1 MRRVQMSSYADP
13 HEIFE
18 SALLTALKPRP
29 ILTVTQWA
37 DKYRILPRKTS
48 SEAGKWRTERT
59 PYLKEIM
66 DELSYTSS
74 SEKVVLKKG
83 TQVGG
88 TECGINWV
96 GYTIDYDPCTMMV
109 VWPSLPD
116 VKKNSKLRIT
126 PLIDDTP
133 EIKKK
138 VGSGN
143 KRDEQNT
150 AMFKEFD
157 DGSLI
162 LTGANSASGL
172 RSVPS
177 KKQLLDELDAY
188 PDDVEGEGDPVG
200 LVEKRSSTFSDK
212 KMFLVSTPV
221 EKHKSKI
228 HKEWLLS
235 DQRWYYVPCP
245 HCGEMQILGH
255 EDSSNPLS
263 VFNYLSYETEEAIVE
278 DEKIQVVTYAAM
290 FCKHCGEEIQ
300 EHHKT
305 WMMDPANGA
314 KWIAHNPKS
323 ETPGFFLSGVYSP
336 LGWHSWKKL
345 CQNYVKYLN
354 SEKEEDLKTFI
365 NTDLGE
371 VYESKGTRPAEDV
384 LFQRREHYEIG
395 IVPRGPIFLTCA
407 VDVQDD
413 RLEAEVVGWA
423 RKAERWSIERKVIVG
438 SPEDEETWD
447 ELEEYLSQTFH
458 HVDGYEMGLT
468 KVVIDSG
475 YKAQIV
481 YDFCNRFD
489 PRRVM
494 PIKGRAELVQMVASP
509 KAVQIKEN
517 GKKIRSGVK
526 LWTIG
531 TNIIKAGLYGDLQK
545 EPPEEIDGD
554 YPAGFIHFP
563 MYEREYFLQLTA
575 EEKHLV
581 KDKKGY
587 KKVEWRKKRERNETL
602 DLHVYNRAAASIAGI
617 DRLKETGWQKLES
630 QINVVKKLQ
639 KLENKKS
646 NNKKVRKRER
656 KKDTGFW

>member
-1 MRRVQMSSYADP
+1 MSSYANA
-13 HEIFE
+13 EETFE
-18 SALLTALKPRP
+18 VALLSALKPRP
-29 ILTVTQWA
+29 ILTVWEWA
-37 DKYRILPRKTS
+37 DQFRILPRKTS
-48 SEAGKWRTERT
+48 SEAGKWRTQRT

-66 DELSYTSS
+66 DELSYTSPS
-74 SEKVVLKKG
+74 DKVVLKKG

-126 PLIDDTP
+126 PLIEDTP
-133 EIKKK
+133 EIKAK

-157 DGSLI
+157 DGALV
-162 LTGANSASGL
+162 LTGAHSASGL

-177 KKQLLDELDAY
+177 KKQLLDELDAF
-188 PDDVEGEGDPVG
+188 PDDVEGEGDAVG
-200 LVEKRSSTFSDK
+200 LVEKRSSTFSDR

-221 EKHKSKI
+221 EKHRSKI

-245 HCGEMQILGH
+245 HCKGMQILGH
-255 EDSSNPLS
+255 EDSDNPLS
-263 VFNYLSYETEEAIVE
+263 VFNYLSYKTEEVIIG
-278 DEKIQVVTYAAM
+278 DDKIQMVTDASM

-305 WMMDPANGA
+305 FMLNNGEWR
-314 KWIAHNPKS
+314 KHNPKS
-323 ETPGFFLSGVYSP
+323 QTPGFFLSGVYSP

-345 CQNYVKYLN
+345 CENYVKYLN
-354 SEKEEDLKTFI
+354 SQDESDLKLFI

-371 VYESKGTRPAEDV
+371 VYESKGTRPAEDA
-384 LFQRREHYEIG
+384 LYQRRENYEIG

-423 RKAERWSIERKVIVG
+423 RRKERWSIERKVIVG
-438 SPEDEETWD
+438 DPKDEETWD
-447 ELEEYLSQTFH
+447 ELESYITQTFH
-458 HVDGYEMGLT
+458 HVDGYEMSLS

-475 YKAQIV
+475 YKAQEV
-481 YDFCNRFD
+481 YDFCGRFD
-489 PRRVM
+489 PKRVM
-494 PIKGRAELVQMVASP
+494 PIKGRAEMVQMVSTP
-509 KAVQIKEN
+509 TSVNVRQN
-517 GKKIRSGVK
+517 GKRVRSGVK
-526 LWTIG
+526 LWHVG
-531 TNIIKAGLYGDLQK
+531 TNIIKSGLYGDLQK
-545 EPPEEIDGD
+545 EEPENIEDPYPP
-554 YPAGFIHFP
+554 GFIHFP

-587 KKVEWRKKRERNETL
+587 KKVEWRKKRDRNETL
-602 DLHVYNRAAASIAGI
+602 DLHVYNRAAASMVGI
-617 DRLKETGWQKLES
+617 DRFKEQHWTKLEA

-639 KLENKKS
+639 RTENKNSKQS
-646 NNKKVRKRER
+646 DKR
-656 KKDTGFW
+656 KKKKRNRKNTGYW